1 MEKEGFKRVKRTFE
15 AASKTFYDCMEIMH
29 NVYETSLETIKAVL
43 SETDGNSVEF
53 DEYEMLTVPYDG
65 GSHPEYASNCFS
77 RVNSVYLK
85 NGEIYLN
92 IEDCDEYHI
101 ERISYNDAF
110 AIAEV
115 LVKKR
120 LKEQRSVNRKISLF
134 GNII

>member
-15 AASKTFYDCMEIMH
+15 EASKTFYDCMEIMH

-65 GSHPEYASNCFS
+65 GNHPEYASNCFS

>member
-15 AASKTFYDCMEIMH
+15 EASKTFYDCMEIMH

-115 LVKKR
+115 LVTQR

>member
-15 AASKTFYDCMEIMH
+15 EASKTFYDCMETMH
-29 NVYETSLETIKAVL
+29 NVYEISLGTIKAVL

-101 ERISYNDAF
+101 ERISYDDAF

-120 LKEQRSVNRKISLF
+120 L
-134 GNII
+134 